1 MIQILNGVV
10 VLDIFGL
17 TLSKAVGLVFA

>member
-1 MIQILNGVV
+1 MIQILNGV

-17 TLSKAVGLVFA
+17 TLSKAVGLVIA